1 MKGKNKMYKI
11 SRKECLKDIGKK
23 EYGFDI
29 EREEIIYLY
38 HCGMKLSRKQW
49 KKLDEIEKD
58 GGCSYKK
65 WEQYIKQKYLT
76 ENNEEFKGFLRQFL
90 VVQENF
96 LETGQI
102 ICAALLG
109 ALFAT
114 FASVGQEIM
123 SGIDDLS
130 ICNFILSLV
139 VQFVIIVLFFAI
151 CSFYVIRTVNN
162 ITFLEKA
169 RKNMCKDIL
178 EILKK

>member
-1 MKGKNKMYKI
+1 M
-11 SRKECLKDIGKK
+11 
-23 EYGFDI
+23 
-29 EREEIIYLY
+29 
-38 HCGMKLSRKQW
+38 
-49 KKLDEIEKD
+49 
-58 GGCSYKK
+58 
-65 WEQYIKQKYLT
+65 
-76 ENNEEFKGFLRQFL
+76 
-90 VVQENF
+90 VQENF

-178 EILKK
+178 EILKNNLYFLHATNSTTIPTFLTTTIGGICILQGL

>member
-1 MKGKNKMYKI
+1 MKGKNKMYKR

-151 CSFYVIRTVNN
+151 
-162 ITFLEKA
+162 
-169 RKNMCKDIL
+169 
-178 EILKK
+178 